1 VVKVGGTNETNWK
14 GEYECL
20 YKNEVTCY
28 IFKRYVSSVRYLTGA
43 I

>member
-1 VVKVGGTNETNWK
+1 MKVGGTNERNWK

-20 YKNEVTCY
+20 YKNEATCY
-28 IFKRYVSSVRYLTGA
+28 VFKRQVSPFKYLTGA